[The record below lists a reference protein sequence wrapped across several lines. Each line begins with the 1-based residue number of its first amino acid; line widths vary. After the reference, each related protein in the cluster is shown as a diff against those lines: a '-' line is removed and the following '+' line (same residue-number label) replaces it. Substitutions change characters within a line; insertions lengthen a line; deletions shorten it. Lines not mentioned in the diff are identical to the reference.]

1 MIGVEVNRRH
11 AVIGSLVN
19 EGIGLGMSDS
29 GATRI
34 EAHPIL
40 EPLPTVPS
48 VAFSFDGQNIEGRA
62 GEPIAVAL
70 LAAGVR
76 IFRTM
81 PRFGDARGGYC
92 MVGRCADCMVIVD
105 GVPGI
110 LACVTAVAAGLDVR
124 TQHGLG
130 ELDGRFVPGSSR

>member
-1 MIGVEVNRRH
+1 M
-11 AVIGSLVN
+11 
-19 EGIGLGMSDS
+19 
-29 GATRI
+29 RI

-40 EPLPTVPS
+40 EPLPAVSS
-48 VAFSFDGQNIEGRA
+48 VTFSFDGRNVEGRP

-92 MVGRCADCMVIVD
+92 MVGRCADCTVIVD

-110 LACVTAVAAGLDVR
+110 RACVTPVRAGIEVR

-130 ELDGRFVPGSSR
+130 QLDDSFVPDPSR

>member
-1 MIGVEVNRRH
+1 M
-11 AVIGSLVN
+11 
-19 EGIGLGMSDS
+19 
-29 GATRI
+29 RI

-40 EPLPTVPS
+40 DPQPS
-48 VAFSFDGQNIEGRA
+48 IPPVTFRFDGRNVEGRP

-70 LAAGVR
+70 LADGVR

-81 PRFGDARGGYC
+81 PRFGDPRGAYC
-92 MVGRCADCMVIVD
+92 MVGRCVDCMVTVN

-110 LACVTAVAAGLDVR
+110 RACVTPVTAGLDVR

-130 ELDGRFVPGSSR
+130 ELDGSFVPDAGR

>member
-1 MIGVEVNRRH
+1 M
-11 AVIGSLVN
+11 
-19 EGIGLGMSDS
+19 
-29 GATRI
+29 RI

-40 EPLPTVPS
+40 EPMPTVSP
-48 VAFSFDGQNIEGRA
+48 VTFSFDGQNVEGRP

-110 LACVTAVAAGLDVR
+110 RACVTPVSAGLTVR

-130 ELDGRFVPGSSR
+130 ELDAGLEPEPNR

>member
-1 MIGVEVNRRH
+1 MAEHV
-11 AVIGSLVN
+11 
-19 EGIGLGMSDS
+19 
-29 GATRI
+29 
-34 EAHPIL
+34 
-40 EPLPTVPS
+40 
-48 VAFSFDGQNIEGRA
+48 EGRA

-92 MVGRCADCMVIVD
+92 MVGRCTDCMVIVD

-110 LACVTAVAAGLDVR
+110 RACVTPVTAGLDVR

-130 ELDGRFVPGSSR
+130 ELDGSFMPDSDR